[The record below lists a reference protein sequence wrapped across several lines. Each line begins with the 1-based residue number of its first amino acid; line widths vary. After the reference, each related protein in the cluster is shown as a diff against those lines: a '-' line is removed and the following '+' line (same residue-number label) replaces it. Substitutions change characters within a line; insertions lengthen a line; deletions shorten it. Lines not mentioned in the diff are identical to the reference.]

1 MSTEDTRHQDQ
12 AAGERIDSRK
22 SEANP
27 ESRDQRRNR
36 RFLLI
41 CHRIDR
47 RASFVDD
54 TRALLADIADMERL
68 LDEFLAFARGDA
80 LEENVLADPAEVL
93 RRVVAQ
99 RARIAGAGGVKI
111 GHVDGG
117 DASMMRPD
125 AVARAL
131 DNLIGNAQRYG
142 SQVEVSLQ
150 VFPETLRF
158 VIEDN
163 GPGIPKDQRIQAAEP
178 FARLDAA
185 RNPNQGGGVG
195 LGLAIATDI
204 ARSHGGELILGA
216 SARLGGLRAELR
228 IAR

>member
-1 MSTEDTRHQDQ
+1 
-12 AAGERIDSRK
+12 
-22 SEANP
+22 
-27 ESRDQRRNR
+27 
-36 RFLLI
+36 
-41 CHRIDR
+41 
-47 RASFVDD
+47 
-54 TRALLADIADMERL
+54 
-68 LDEFLAFARGDA
+68 
-80 LEENVLADPAEVL
+80 VL

-111 GHVDGG
+111 GQVD
-117 DASMMRPD
+117 ARAPSMMRPD

-158 VIEDN
+158 IIQDN
-163 GPGIPKDQRIQAAEP
+163 GPGIPQDQRIQATEP

-204 ARSHGGELILGA
+204 ARSHGGELILGT